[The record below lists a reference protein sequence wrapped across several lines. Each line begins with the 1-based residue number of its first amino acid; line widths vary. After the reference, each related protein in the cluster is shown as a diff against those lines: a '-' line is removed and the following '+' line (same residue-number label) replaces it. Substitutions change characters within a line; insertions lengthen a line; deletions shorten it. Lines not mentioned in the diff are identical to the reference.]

1 MLRSTFAL
9 LALSSLAACG
19 GTKPAPGVATTTAP
33 PSVAETSFATPAPS
47 ATPVPAEPADTT
59 PRVVARGLGGV
70 FSFAADDTFA
80 YIAKKGGDVVRVPL
94 AGGELKKLGAVPEG
108 NDVMAMTASPEGIYL
123 VVASG
128 GESAIKNKTFGQGA
142 LLLVPPEGG
151 APVKLAS
158 GFGMPLSIVLDESKI
173 YWTAEKPAK
182 KPVWSLFSA
191 PRKTGKPMAAK
202 ALVENQMS
210 RVFATTKTSALVAGL
225 LGGVTVQPFADTEKP
240 GAPLGSLLQVDA
252 AALVEGG
259 RVVIAGTRLDVE
271 HEGKAIPT
279 VTLGSLAG
287 GAFTTL
293 ATHDAEDHLGGLVTV
308 GNRVYYT
315 LVGTTAG
322 RYRDGKL
329 VRISLDDKKVTV
341 IAKDQFQPA
350 KVVATPSGIVWLNE
364 RGHFVGGDGDGEL
377 VLAPLK

>member
-1 MLRSTFAL
+1 MVRPIFTL

-19 GTKPAPGVATTTAP
+19 GTKPAPVVATTTAP
-33 PSVAETSFATPAPS
+33 STATTGTPATAAAS
-47 ATPVPAEPADTT
+47 TPADAT
-59 PRVVARGLGGV
+59 PRVVARSLGGV

-94 AGGELKKLGAVPEG
+94 AGGEPKKLGAVPEG

-142 LLLVPPEGG
+142 VLLVPLEGG
-151 APVKLAS
+151 APVQLAS
-158 GFGMPLSIVLDESKI
+158 GFGMPISIVLDENKI
-173 YWTAEKPAK
+173 YWTAEKPGK
-182 KPVWSLFSA
+182 KPIWSLFSA
-191 PRKTGKPMAAK
+191 PRKIGKPMVAK
-202 ALVENQMS
+202 PLVVNQMS
-210 RVFATTKTSALVAGL
+210 RVFATTKTSVLVAGL
-225 LGGVTVQPFADTEKP
+225 LGGVAVQPFAEAEKP

-259 RVVIAGTRLDVE
+259 RVVIAGTQLDVE
-271 HEGKAIPT
+271 HDGKAIPT

-287 GAFTTL
+287 GAFSTL
-293 ATHDAEDHLGGLVTV
+293 ATHDAEDHLGGLVSV

-315 LVGTTAG
+315 LIGTTAG
-322 RYRDGKL
+322 RYHDGKL
-329 VRISLDDKKVTV
+329 VRISLDDKTVTV

-350 KVVATPSGIVWLNE
+350 KVVATSSGIVWLNE
-364 RGHFVGGDGDGEL
+364 RGHFVGGEGDGEL

>member
-1 MLRSTFAL
+1 MLRPTLTL

-19 GTKPAPGVATTTAP
+19 GAKPAAVVATTTAP
-33 PSVAETSFATPAPS
+33 ASAATGTPATS
-47 ATPVPAEPADTT
+47 AASAPADTT

-94 AGGELKKLGAVPEG
+94 AGGEAMKLGTVPEG

-128 GESAIKNKTFGQGA
+128 GESAVKNKTFGQGA
-142 LLLVPPEGG
+142 VLLVPAEGG
-151 APVKLAS
+151 APVQLAS
-158 GFGMPLSIVLDESKI
+158 GFEMPLSIVLDESKM
-173 YWTAEKPAK
+173 YWTAAKPGTK
-182 KPVWSLFSA
+182 TMWCLFSA
-191 PRKTGKPMAAK
+191 PRKTGEPTAAK
-202 ALVENQMS
+202 PLAVNQMS
-210 RVFATTKTSALVAGL
+210 HVFAATKTGALVAGV
-225 LGGVTVQPFADTEKP
+225 LGGVTVQPFAQAEKP
-240 GAPLGSLLQVDA
+240 GAPLSSLLQVDA

-259 RVVIAGTRLDVE
+259 RVVIAGTQLDIE
-271 HEGKAIPT
+271 RGGKAIPT
-279 VTLGSLAG
+279 VTLGALAG
-287 GAFTTL
+287 GTFATL

-308 GNRVYYT
+308 GNSVYYT

-329 VRISLDDKKVTV
+329 VRISLDDKAVSV
-341 IAKDQFQPA
+341 VAKDQFQPA
-350 KVVATPSGIVWLNE
+350 KVVATARGIVWLNE